1 MPETRRILGI
11 IQADQQG
18 IVEDW
23 LGQLR
28 SSRNFR
34 QTLTGEQEMRQQ
46 CSEFLSS
53 LAASLEKAGPRE
65 LDGADWQ
72 AVRDKLSE
80 LSDAWIQLGFI
91 ASELAG
97 FVMLLREPLLD
108 RLAERTKDSPEDLLS
123 TMRVLGRVLDRAG
136 LWAAETFQRRQQQ
149 VIQRQQE
156 DLMEL
161 STPVISIWDGIL
173 VLPLIGTL
181 DSSRTQIIMESL
193 LQRIVDHGAEV
204 AILDITGVPTVDTL
218 VAQHLLKAVTAAR
231 LMGAECI
238 ISGIQPS
245 IAQTMVQLGVDLHE
259 VATRANLADAFQMA
273 LRGRNLAVCET
284 RGGDA

>member
-1 MPETRRILGI
+1 MPETRRILEI
-11 IQADQQG
+11 IQSDQAG
-18 IVEDW
+18 IVEEW
-23 LGQLR
+23 LAQLQR
-28 SSRNFR
+28 SSNFR
-34 QTLTGEQEMRQQ
+34 QGLTGEQELRAQ
-46 CSEFLSS
+46 CRDFLSRLCDS
-53 LAASLEKAGPRE
+53 LQQPGPTEFAG
-65 LDGADWQ
+65 AHWQ
-72 AVRDKLSE
+72 PVRDELTELSE
-80 LSDAWIQLGFI
+80 AWIELGFS

-97 FVMLLREPLLD
+97 FVMLLRQPLLD
-108 RLAERTKDSPEDLLS
+108 RIAERTKDTPDHMVATIGTLN
-123 TMRVLGRVLDRAG
+123 RVLDRTG

-181 DSSRTQIIMESL
+181 DSTRTQTIMESL
-193 LQRIVDHGAEV
+193 LERIVEYSADV

-259 VATRANLADAFQMA
+259 VATRATLADAFALA
-273 LRGRNLAVCET
+273 LRGQGLQVCNAEGAT
-284 RGGDA
+284 R